1 MRKELKAAIKV
12 REKWIEQALGH
23 PLNPRSSKQMQA
35 LFYGDFKQRPIMKR
49 RAEGP
54 STPSLDDEALVTLG
68 KREPALLPLIRQI
81 QDMRSMGVFL
91 NTFVRA
97 PLDWDE
103 RMRCSYNICGT
114 LTYRLS
120 SSSNAF
126 GSGTNLQN
134 LPKGD
139 EGAGLPNIR
148 KLFVPD
154 PGYTMFD
161 MDLDRA
167 DLQVVVWE
175 SNDQELK
182 AMLREGIDIHAE
194 NARLLGIS
202 RQLAKTWVHGTNYG
216 ASARTASAHCG
227 ISVKQADLMRTR
239 WFAAHPGIADWQKRV
254 EARLGA
260 ERIVENRFGY
270 RWRVFGRTDGLL
282 PEALAWIPQSTVALV
297 INKAWLR
304 IHREAPEIQILLQ
317 VHDSLVGQF
326 PDDKTQAVLEK
337 LPALAAIS
345 IPYDD
350 PLIIPTG
357 IKTSR
362 VSWGDV
368 S

>member
-1 MRKELKAAIKV
+1 MEEV
-12 REKWIEQALGH
+12 LGH
-23 PLNPRSSKQMQA
+23 PLNPRSSKQMKA

-54 STPSLDDEALVTLG
+54 STPTLDDDALVTLG
-68 KREPALLPLIRQI
+68 KREPALRPLIKRI
-81 QDMRSMGVFL
+81 QDIRSMGVFL

-97 PLDWDE
+97 PLDWDD

-120 SSSNAF
+120 SSTNAF

-154 PGYTMFD
+154 PGYTIFD

-175 SNDQELK
+175 AGDEDLK
-182 AMLREGIDIHAE
+182 AMLREGVDIHAE
-194 NARLLGIS
+194 NARVLGVS

-216 ASARTASAHCG
+216 ASARTMASQCG
-227 ISVKQADLMRTR
+227 ISVKQAESMRTR

-270 RWRVFGRTDGLL
+270 RWRVFDRTDGLL

-304 IHREAPEIQILLQ
+304 IFREAPDIQILLQ

-326 PDDKTQAVLEK
+326 PTGKAQEVLAQLK
-337 LPALAAIS
+337 HLAAIP
-345 IPYDD
+345 IPYPE
-350 PLIIPTG
+350 PLTIPVG
-357 IKTSR
+357 IKTSER
-362 VSWGDV
+362 SWGDV